1 MGPRRGP
8 WARDGP
14 GTALRSPIRGSAW
27 RWGTSVSAIRT
38 TGAAS
43 IRAWRCGSP
52 ASARA
57 RRSPRPSRRAWNGRR
72 SRRTEGRRFI
82 TLAILLIALVVILIG
97 AETFTNALEHLGE
110 RLKISEGVTG
120 SIFAAVG
127 TALPETMVP
136 VVAILSTA
144 GTQQVREEVGVGAIL
159 GAPLM
164 LSTLALFLMAAFAA
178 HKRGWGGHFH
188 PERGGIQRDLLWFL
202 IAFALGAVAILV
214 PHEFGGV
221 RALIALSLVVI
232 YFVYLML
239 TIRASTKL
247 VADGHATEAD
257 NPLYLVRLFGG
268 LGLREGMGVIVLQL
282 AIGLGLII
290 GGAHGFVHGVEQL
303 SVILGVSALVL
314 SLLIIPVA
322 TELPEKINSILW
334 IRRDC
339 DTLAFG
345 NVTGAMMFQGSLL
358 PALGILLTPWE
369 LRQDVVAG
377 MILTLVAS
385 AYLLFMLRRGELKP
399 WHLLFNG
406 FCYLAFFI
414 IVVS

>member
-1 MGPRRGP
+1 M
-8 WARDGP
+8 
-14 GTALRSPIRGSAW
+14 TI
-27 RWGTSVSAIRT
+27 
-38 TGAAS
+38 
-43 IRAWRCGSP
+43 
-52 ASARA
+52 
-57 RRSPRPSRRAWNGRR
+57 
-72 SRRTEGRRFI
+72 
-82 TLAILLIALVVILIG
+82 AILLIALVVILVG

-164 LSTLALFLMAAFAA
+164 LSTLTLFLMAAFAA

-188 PERGGIQRDLLWFL
+188 PERSGVKRDLSWFL
-202 IAFALGAVAILV
+202 IAFGLGAVAILV

-221 RALIALSLVVI
+221 RALIALSLVVT

-239 TIRASTKL
+239 TIRASSKL

-257 NPLYLVRLFGG
+257 NPLFLVRLFGR
-268 LGLREGMGVIVLQL
+268 LGLHEGMAVVVLQL
-282 AIGLGLII
+282 GVGLGLII

-303 SVILGVSALVL
+303 SVMLGISALVL

-334 IRRDC
+334 IRRGR

-345 NVTGAMMFQGSLL
+345 NITGAMVFQGSLL

-399 WHLLFNG
+399 WHLMFNG
-406 FCYLAFFI
+406 LCYLAFFI
-414 IVVS
+414 TIAG